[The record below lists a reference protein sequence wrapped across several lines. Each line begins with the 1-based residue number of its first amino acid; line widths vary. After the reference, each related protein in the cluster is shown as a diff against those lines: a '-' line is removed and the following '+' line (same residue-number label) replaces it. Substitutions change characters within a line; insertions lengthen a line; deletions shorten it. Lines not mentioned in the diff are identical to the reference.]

1 MKYAW
6 IENAVIRDLCNG
18 VPDEL
23 YHPDIAQHYDTQ
35 VPDEA
40 INGDG
45 WDGVKLVKLV
55 NLVKSIVSDNIA
67 PPTQMRSITQI
78 SPIEFKLRFTA
89 QERIAMRV
97 ARPTDLGVDDL
108 FDIIED
114 PRLTTVDLEL
124 AATKEAVAYLV
135 LKGYV
140 VQARVDAI
148 LQTDFPI
155 SGTTPPTTPPTIK
168 VTTI

>member
-6 IENAVIRDLCNG
+6 IENAVIRDVCNG
-18 VPDEL
+18 APDEL
-23 YHPDIAQHYDTQ
+23 YHPDIAKHYDTQ

-55 NLVKSIVSDNIA
+55 KYVLSDNI
-67 PPTQMRSITQI
+67 PLPQMWRITQI
-78 SPIEFKLRFTA
+78 SPVEFKLRFTA
-89 QERIAMRV
+89 QERIAMRA
-97 ARPTDLGVDDL
+97 ARPTDPGVDDL

-140 VQARVDAI
+140 VQARVNTI

-155 SGTTPPTTPPTIK
+155 PGTALPTIK

>member
-1 MKYAW
+1 MQ
-6 IENAVIRDLCNG
+6 R
-18 VPDEL
+18 
-23 YHPDIAQHYDTQ
+23 
-35 VPDEA
+35 
-40 INGDG
+40 
-45 WDGVKLVKLV
+45 
-55 NLVKSIVSDNIA
+55 
-67 PPTQMRSITQI
+67 ITQI

-124 AATKEAVAYLV
+124 TATKEAVAYLV

-155 SGTTPPTTPPTIK
+155 SGTTPPTIK